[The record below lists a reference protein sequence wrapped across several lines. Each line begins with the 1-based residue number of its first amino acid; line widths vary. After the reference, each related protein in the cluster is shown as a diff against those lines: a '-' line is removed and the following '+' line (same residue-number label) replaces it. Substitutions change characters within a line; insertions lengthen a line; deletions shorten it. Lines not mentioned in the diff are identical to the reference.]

1 MESAPVNI
9 SCQRNPSVVMMNIFP
24 VAAMGVT
31 GFLFVLYSVND
42 VRRKEDSRITQV
54 KRLFMCNGF
63 AKIATKYDHVIK
75 KELSFC
81 YEE

>member
-1 MESAPVNI
+1 M
-9 SCQRNPSVVMMNIFP
+9 
-24 VAAMGVT
+24 
-31 GFLFVLYSVND
+31 
-42 VRRKEDSRITQV
+42 RRVDKRITQV

-63 AKIATKYDHVIK
+63 AKIASGYDQAIK